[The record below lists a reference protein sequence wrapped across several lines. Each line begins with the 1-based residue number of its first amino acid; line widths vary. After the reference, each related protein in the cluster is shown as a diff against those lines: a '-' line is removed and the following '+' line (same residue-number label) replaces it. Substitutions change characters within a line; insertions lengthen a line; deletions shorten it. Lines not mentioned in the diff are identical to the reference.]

1 MSDEKVY
8 IGTGKIL
15 AGKNGYDD
23 RLETAISP
31 EDLEKL
37 LGWCNTTG
45 RWARI
50 TWQKRKEPSKN
61 GATHYGVQNTW
72 VPQAAAQ
79 PAAPVAND
87 TAALPG
93 AKDDPLPF

>member
-1 MSDEKVY
+1 MNTDKVY

-15 AGKNGYDD
+15 AGKNGYED
-23 RLETAISP
+23 RLETSISP

-37 LGWCNTTG
+37 AAWCRLTG

-50 TWQKRKEPSKN
+50 TWPKRKKPSKN

-72 VPQAAAQ
+72 VQQESAQ
-79 PAAPVAND
+79 PAAQAPTGTP
-87 TAALPG
+87 TAETS
-93 AKDDPLPF
+93 DPLPF